1 MNKAYINGLTYKLG
15 LHNKY
20 YYLASDGTWLLASEQ
35 IRIKQSFDF
44 NLLPRQD
51 QQMSMAAKARL
62 MIIDVMQDLNNRT
75 PREIA
80 KILNIKKAFAKCR
93 IEELVKSGQVKR
105 SGMARCSII
114 NRTVPAYK
122 LA

>member
-1 MNKAYINGLTYKLG
+1 MKTSIINGLTYKLG

-20 YYLASDGTWLLASEQ
+20 YYLATDGTWLLASEQ
-35 IRIKQSFDF
+35 IRIKQSFG
-44 NLLPRQD
+44 LLPIQD
-51 QQMSMAAKARL
+51 KEMSIAAKARL
-62 MIIDVMQDLNNRT
+62 MIIDVMQDSKPRTSREFANTLN
-75 PREIA
+75 
-80 KILNIKKAFAKCR
+80 LNKAFTKHR
-93 IEELVKSGQVKR
+93 MQELLKSGQVMC